1 MKRSDK
7 VEALQALIL
16 PIAFLAVFYFLA
28 IRPQKKKEKEVKEMR
43 DSLKIGDE
51 IVTIGGLYGKVVK
64 VKDDYVTLEVGP
76 SKTKM
81 DFAKWAIGSVVKSR
95 PVNDSSSKQAEVKN
109 EEVNEVKEDN

>member
-1 MKRSDK
+1 

-16 PIAFLAVFYFLA
+16 PIAFLAIFYFLA

-51 IVTIGGLYGKVVK
+51 IITIGGLYGKVVK

-81 DFAKWAIGSVVKSR
+81 DFAKWAVGSVVKSR
-95 PVNDSSSKQAEVKN
+95 VTNDSSTKQAEIK
-109 EEVNEVKEDN
+109 EEVVNETKEEK